1 MRIRRSRSIG
11 PAAALLLASSL
22 VASQATAQSR
32 PQPALDCAVFVD
44 TIDRRACDRANGGD
58 ATAQVQ
64 TGLRYLTGHG
74 VVVNSAEAI
83 RLFRL
88 AAAVGDPNGEVY
100 LGYLYETGQ
109 GVAKDVPEAIRLF
122 RLAAGQ
128 GSARGMNA
136 LAWRLAATGRS
147 LDEAQRWAEQAV
159 AREPDNGTYH
169 DTLASVLLRRG
180 QPKPALTEQKRAVT
194 LQPNCASCEDRLG
207 DILAALGRR
216 DEARPHWQRALD
228 LSAGASADPEWDAAA
243 VRRKLGG
250 PATSTR

>member
-1 MRIRRSRSIG
+1 MRRQPAQPIG
-11 PAAALLLASSL
+11 LAAALLLASALAS
-22 VASQATAQSR
+22 SQATAQSR
-32 PQPALDCAVFVD
+32 PQPALDCAGFVD
-44 TIDRRACDRANGGD
+44 IIDRRACDRANDGD
-58 ATAQVQ
+58 AAAQVRI
-64 TGLRYLTGHG
+64 GLRYLTGHG
-74 VVVNSAEAI
+74 VVVNSGEAM

-109 GVAKDVPEAIRLF
+109 GVAQDVPEAIKLF
-122 RLAAGQ
+122 RRAADQ

-159 AREPDNGTYH
+159 AREPDDGTYH

-180 QPKPALTEQKRAVT
+180 QPKPALTEQQRAIA

-216 DEARPHWQRALD
+216 DDARPHWQRALD
-228 LSAGASADPEWDAAA
+228 LSAGESADPEWDAAA
-243 VRRKLGG
+243 VRRKLAAAG
-250 PATSTR
+250 ATR